1 MEVQTDTRALAL
13 GRAFL
18 QALDETPGVAKADGT
33 PITTYMYSE
42 GGLFGTAK
50 QDPVLINAMVSP
62 FGVAAALDWI
72 GVDHENPIYQSIT
85 RISTSSTAQSTVCG
99 DCGVPTILR
108 CAQTSCFGRLCQ
120 SSEEVQYD
128 ELGLRANVNVPRLAL
143 FGNITDPMGNIIIGM
158 GQPITDMFALSVAG
172 AGYNIRRVEG
182 GLMWTGN
189 PVNNAGG
196 YEEFSGF
203 NLIINTGKIDALTG
217 IACDALDSTL
227 INYSS
232 NVVGAA
238 GSPSIVAYVSA
249 VVRQIW
255 YRIRTGGFDKNTAD
269 IMIVMHPNTAD
280 CVFDAW
286 ACEYGIS
293 CQVGATPRNDALVVA
308 ALRDDLKNRMVL
320 KVDGVEIPVVL
331 DNSINQ
337 AVAYLGDDTN
347 MCADIYVITKSINGR
362 RITWGEYQDFNRTG
376 GATESFF
383 RRTWGA
389 TGVAATDGGRFAIAP
404 GASGGFC
411 LDAKVLTK
419 PRIIALMPQLL
430 GRVQNVCCNPLKP
443 FPAVS
448 GSGGLYEVDG
458 GVTTVPPNY
467 LYGDCFPNAAS
478 GPISGPRA

>member
-1 MEVQTDTRALAL
+1 METQVLNTKALAL

-18 QALDETPGVAKADGT
+18 QAMGSDAIAKASGT

-50 QDPVLINAMVSP
+50 QDPVLINALVGP
-62 FGVAAALDWI
+62 FGVMGALDWI
-72 GVDHENPIYQSIT
+72 GVDHENPIYQAIT
-85 RISTSSTAQSTVCG
+85 RIYTSSTAQSTVCG

-108 CAQTSCFGRLCQ
+108 CAQTSCFGRICQ
-120 SSEEVQYD
+120 QSEEVVWD
-128 ELGLRANVNVPRLAL
+128 ELGLRANVNVPRVAL
-143 FGNITDPMGNIIIGM
+143 FGNITDPQGNVIIGM
-158 GQPITDMFALSVAG
+158 NQPITDMFTLSVA
-172 AGYNIRRVEG
+172 AAAYNQRRVVG

-189 PVNNAGG
+189 PANNAGG
-196 YEEFSGF
+196 YAEFSGF
-203 NLIINTGKIDALTG
+203 NLLINTGKIDALTG
-217 IACDALDSTL
+217 IACDGLDSTL

-232 NVVGAA
+232 NVVGAT
-238 GSPSIVAYVSA
+238 GSPSIVRYVSA

-255 YRIRTGGFDKNTAD
+255 YRIDTAELDRTTAQ
-269 IMIVMHPNTAD
+269 IMIVMHPNVAD

-293 CQVGATPRNDALVVA
+293 CQVGATPRNDALRVA
-308 ALRDDLKNRMVL
+308 DLRDDLKKRMVL

-337 AVAYLGDDTN
+337 AVSYLGDDTN
-347 MCADIYVITKSINGR
+347 MCSDIYVITKAVNGK

-376 GATESFF
+376 GSTEAFF
-383 RRTWGA
+383 RRNFGA
-389 TGVAATDGGRFAIAP
+389 SGVTATDGGRYLLAAQ
-404 GASGGFC
+404 ASGGFC
-411 LDAKVLTK
+411 VDVKLLTK

-478 GPISGPRA
+478 GPISGPR